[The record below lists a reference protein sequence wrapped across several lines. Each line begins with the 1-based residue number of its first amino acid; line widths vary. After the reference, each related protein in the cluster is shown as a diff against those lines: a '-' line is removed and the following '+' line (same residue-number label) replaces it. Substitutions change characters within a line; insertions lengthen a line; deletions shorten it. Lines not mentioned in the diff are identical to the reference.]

1 MILWTGADDRDP
13 ERGAGAPSEPDAGTV
28 PQLSDAASAPSS
40 TPRLRDVLL
49 GAAGVILILYI
60 SCCLTVIR

>member
-28 PQLSDAASAPSS
+28 PPPSHAGSAPSS
-40 TPRLRDVLL
+40 TPRPRDVLL
-49 GAAGVILILYI
+49 GVAGVILILYI